1 VDELVVSTVVY
12 LPPEETY
19 DFLVDFPR
27 YATYSEHL
35 NDVVRRSG
43 DGGAG
48 TRYALRFSWW
58 KLTYTVE
65 SAVTEVDP
73 PNRIE
78 WRIVKNLDA
87 SGRWRVEGLDDLPA
101 DAPADATAASRVSM
115 EVAYDPGSANESRV
129 SLPRFVSLG
138 WVADRIRPAI
148 TSEAETVVERVVAD
162 LEGEHRS
169 VDLTVEQ
176 GPGVTA
182 E

>member
-1 VDELVVSTVVY
+1 
-12 LPPEETY
+12 
-19 DFLVDFPR
+19 
-27 YATYSEHL
+27 
-35 NDVVRRSG
+35 
-43 DGGAG
+43 
-48 TRYALRFSWW
+48 
-58 KLTYTVE
+58 
-65 SAVTEVDP
+65 
-73 PNRIE
+73 
-78 WRIVKNLDA
+78 
-87 SGRWRVEGLDDLPA
+87 
-101 DAPADATAASRVSM
+101 M